1 MMRFVHLLA
10 ITILIGSAGYAY
22 SIKYETLYYAETLT
36 KLKAKLQKEREAI
49 AVSKAEWALLTRPDR
64 LQRMVERHLDL
75 QPMSIAQLARLSDL
89 PTRPQRGDVIAAKLD
104 TLGIDPVSTGSV
116 GSKAP
121 PKRDAIG
128 AKLQSLL
135 GVGDK
140 RPAVT
145 PKPGPAR

>member
-10 ITILIGSAGYAY
+10 ITILVASAGYAY

-36 KLKAKLQKEREAI
+36 KLKAKLQREREAI

-89 PTRPQRGDVIAAKLD
+89 PNRPQRSDVIAAKLD
-104 TLGIDPVSTGSV
+104 ALGIEPVVTGSLGTKV
-116 GSKAP
+116 SP
-121 PKRDAIG
+121 RRDGIG

-135 GVGDK
+135 GGGK
-140 RPAVT
+140 RPAV
-145 PKPGPAR
+145 PSKPSPAR